1 MLQSMTGYGLATS
14 VFQQKTITVEIR
26 SLNSK
31 TVDFKLRL
39 PNNYRDRENEL
50 RRLLQDKADRGKLD
64 FVLDIKSDVGDEG
77 FALNESLYRRYLAEL
92 MRIHRDMNYEDH
104 QLAQAVLRIPNV
116 LTGDVTAI
124 DDQEWE
130 AVLETVH
137 MAINAFKE
145 FRLREGESIRMDME
159 MRCGL
164 VLAQL
169 EEIKPFEQYRAEKTR
184 SRLQQMLESNI
195 PNESA
200 DRNRFEQELL
210 YYLEKMDITEEK
222 IRLREHVSYF
232 LEVLNK
238 EAEETK
244 GRKLGF
250 ISQEIGREI
259 NTIGSKANDAD
270 IQRLVVSM
278 KDELE
283 KIKEQIANIV

>member
-92 MRIHRDMNYEDH
+92 MRIHSDMNYEDH

-116 LTGDVTAI
+116 MTGEINAI

-137 MAINAFKE
+137 LAINAFKE
-145 FRLREGESIRMDME
+145 FRLREGESIRLDME

-164 VLAQL
+164 VLAML

-184 SRLQQMLESNI
+184 TRLMQMLEANI

-238 EAEETK
+238 EAEEAK

-270 IQRLVVSM
+270 IQKLVVSM

>member
-64 FVLDIKSDVGDEG
+64 FVLDIKSEAGDEG

-92 MRIHRDMNYEDH
+92 MRIHREMDYTDH

-116 LTGDVTAI
+116 MASEAAVIDEEEWDAVLHTIHQAI
-124 DDQEWE
+124 D
-130 AVLETVH
+130 
-137 MAINAFKE
+137 AFKD
-145 FRLREGESIRMDME
+145 FRIREGETLRADME

-164 VLAQL
+164 ILAL
-169 EEIKPFEQYRAEKTR
+169 LAELAPFEKNR
-184 SRLQQMLESNI
+184 SERMRLRLLQMLEAQI
-195 PNESA
+195 PGESV

-210 YYLEKMDITEEK
+210 YYLEKMDVTEEK
-222 IRLREHVSYF
+222 TRLREHVTYF

-238 EAEETK
+238 DAEETK
-244 GRKLGF
+244 GRKLNF
-250 ISQEIGREI
+250 IAQEIGREI

-270 IQRLVVSM
+270 IQRLVVTM

-283 KIKEQIANIV
+283 KIKEQLANIV

>member
-64 FVLDIKSDVGDEG
+64 FVLDIKSDIGDEG

-145 FRLREGESIRMDME
+145 FRLREGESIRLDME

-238 EAEETK
+238 DAEETK